1 MSYKTTL
8 RSNIQSVD
16 GSKIKKRNVR
26 IVCANSNAGNTV
38 VSTISQ
44 NSSAL
49 TGGYKYKVVK
59 GLNAKDFTVK
69 FDVTAGAQYFYD
81 KIKSVMN
88 DTSVETTAP
97 ESSNWQKSI
106 GNVKAAV
113 SGTIASITGAPVVS
127 SSDPDM
133 PADSPDPTDTEA
145 TSSSSK
151 MILISG
157 AVVLIV
163 LVIALVIWN
172 KKR

>member
-26 IVCANSNAGNTV
+26 IVCANSNAGNKV

-49 TGGYKYKVVK
+49 TGGYKHKVVK

-88 DTSVETTAP
+88 DTSVPTTAP

-113 SGTIASITGAPVVS
+113 SGTITSITGG
-127 SSDPDM
+127 SSDPDL